1 MTTDYSQYAKLSP
14 FELKD
19 ELIKLASGKAN
30 RMMLNAGRGN
40 PNFLAT
46 LPRRAFFP
54 AWPVRCGRVRA
65 FILVPAQRRGRV
77 AEDRGHRRPFR
88 TLLRR

>member
-1 MTTDYSQYAKLSP
+1 MATDYSKYAKLSP

-30 RMMLNAGRGN
+30 RLMLNAGRGN

-46 LPRRAFFP
+46 LPRRAFFRLGLF
-54 AWPVRCGRVRA
+54 AVATV
-65 FILVPAQRRGRV
+65 RRGRDLARRV
-77 AEDRGHRRPFR
+77 PAERSRWLTAPGEDA
-88 TLLRR
+88 